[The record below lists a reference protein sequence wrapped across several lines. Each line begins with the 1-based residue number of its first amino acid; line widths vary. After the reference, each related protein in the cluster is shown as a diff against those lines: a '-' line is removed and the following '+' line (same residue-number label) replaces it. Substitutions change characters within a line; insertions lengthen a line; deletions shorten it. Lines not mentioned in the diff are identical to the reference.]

1 MMWNILQSLYNVPLF
16 CSVLHLFPLFST
28 ALRWTWF
35 AQFSIVLYCICLHCF
50 AAFCTEP
57 RLHNVAQAWPN
68 CKRVGAA
75 IMSQIHLSSWNQKS
89 IVFLLSTTQL
99 PDALIVCYLLRRC
112 SIISRM
118 PSALVST
125 TASNPTMKKC
135 PRNCQNFAGKVFWFP
150 GKFSS
155 TSITSIQAVSHL
167 QHKFQLHNPSCRST
181 PQVGLTKGFNASTLE
196 RSFCTCTQMS
206 QCLRGEK
213 HPIGEGARVYRVYQ
227 TLAWL

>member
-1 MMWNILQSLYNVPLF
+1 M
-16 CSVLHLFPLFST
+16 
-28 ALRWTWF
+28 
-35 AQFSIVLYCICLHCF
+35 YCICLHCF

-135 PRNCQNFAGKVFWFP
+135 PRNCQNFAGKSFLISWKIFIHIHHIN
-150 GKFSS
+150 SS
-155 TSITSIQAVSHL
+155 SQSPATQI
-167 QHKFQLHNPSCRST
+167 ST
-181 PQVGLTKGFNASTLE
+181 P
-196 RSFCTCTQMS
+196 
-206 QCLRGEK
+206 
-213 HPIGEGARVYRVYQ
+213 
-227 TLAWL
+227 

>member
-1 MMWNILQSLYNVPLF
+1 MWNILQSLYNVPLF

-57 RLHNVAQAWPN
+57 GLHNVAQAWPN

-135 PRNCQNFAGKVFWFP
+135 PRNCQNFAGKSFLISWKIFIHIHHIN
-150 GKFSS
+150 SS
-155 TSITSIQAVSHL
+155 SQSPATQI
-167 QHKFQLHNPSCRST
+167 ST
-181 PQVGLTKGFNASTLE
+181 P
-196 RSFCTCTQMS
+196 
-206 QCLRGEK
+206 
-213 HPIGEGARVYRVYQ
+213 
-227 TLAWL
+227 